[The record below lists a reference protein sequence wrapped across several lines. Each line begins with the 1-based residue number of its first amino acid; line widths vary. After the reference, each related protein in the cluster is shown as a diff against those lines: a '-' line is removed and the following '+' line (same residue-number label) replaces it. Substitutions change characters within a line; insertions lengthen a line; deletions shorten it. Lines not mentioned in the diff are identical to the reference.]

1 MGGDWG
7 YGTVFKIF
15 IWGYLIGGLTL
26 LPAVL
31 ATAWFWCTT
40 PVELDDTETTSTED
54 GRTSP
59 SRRKSNESV
68 NGKGHDGAHL
78 GAAIDEEILEKLKG
92 RTHEPD
98 VCAGYFAVCREYVP
112 GGVNGKPPDRTTP
125 AGTVVAVESPSV
137 YQSMYRSIFDR
148 NKTMGPTIDTSN
160 NKNKKARNVFYV
172 VLRYVDFADNPTG
185 STTDCTPALGISCS
199 TITKISS
206 RCGMSYRLPIT
217 K

>member
-7 YGTVFKIF
+7 YGTVFNIF
-15 IWGYLIGGLTL
+15 FWGYLIGGLTL
-26 LPAVL
+26 LPTVL
-31 ATAWFWCTT
+31 AVAWFCCTT
-40 PVELDDTETTSTED
+40 PVELDDIDATSTEH
-54 GRTSP
+54 GQASQ
-59 SRRKSNESV
+59 SLRKSNESV
-68 NGKGHDGAHL
+68 NAKGL
-78 GAAIDEEILEKLKG
+78 GAAIDDEILEKLKG

-148 NKTMGPTIDTSN
+148 NKTMSPTIDATN

-172 VLRYVDFADNPTG
+172 VLRYVG
-185 STTDCTPALGISCS
+185 CT
-199 TITKISS
+199 K
-206 RCGMSYRLPIT
+206 
-217 K
+217 